1 MRKANCDVDLTFYA
15 MRDVEKYNQ
24 VLFLTGDGDFK
35 ILLEHLVRIKKNV
48 IVIANSKRT
57 AREIKLLNGIQ
68 FNNLEVLKQTIEF
81 KQKKSW

>member
-1 MRKANCDVDLTFYA
+1 